1 MFIIKTSKYPIGID
15 LSDTSLKAV
24 QLNGKKDKLFIQSIN
39 KIALPK
45 GIISEGEIKNPEV
58 LIKNLNLLLS
68 KPKFGV
74 FSSKDIVANLPQIK
88 SYIKIIEIDNGPNNI
103 TDSIENEIENHIPLA
118 LNEIFY
124 DWQIVKKTKDKNRIL
139 IGAASKNIINQ
150 YVDIFKRAKLSVNAF
165 ETESIANSR
174 ALLEEERPKFN
185 KNSAISYGIIDI
197 GAKKAAMA
205 VYSKNTLVFTVGMPI
220 SGRGVTEKISKV
232 LEITEDQAEKAKI
245 ICGLDETKAKGII
258 NEILADNI
266 KKLNNKISEA
276 LEFYANHYP
285 EYETIKK
292 IILTGGGAAIKNL
305 EKLIKKSISIET
317 EQGKMVNNLIIN
329 NKIIDKIFT
338 ETHSLSDKIIKNSKN
353 QNLSTKQN
361 SSLSYTTAIGLAMR
375 NIYLDI

>member
-15 LSDTSLKAV
+15 LSDTSLKVA
-24 QLNGKKDKLFIQSIN
+24 QLNGKKDKLFIQAIS
-39 KIALPK
+39 KILLPA
-45 GIISEGEIKNPEV
+45 GVIVEGEIKKPEV
-58 LIKNLNLLLS
+58 LTKSLNLLLN

-74 FSSKDIVANLPQIK
+74 FSSKNIVANLPQTK

-124 DWQIVKKTKDKNRIL
+124 DWQIVKKTKDKNIIL
-139 IGAASKNIINQ
+139 IGAAPKNIINQ
-150 YVDIFKRAKLSVNAF
+150 YVNVFKQAKLSINAF
-165 ETESIANSR
+165 ETESIANAR

-185 KNSAISYGIIDI
+185 KNNAISYGIIDI
-197 GAKKAAMA
+197 GAKRAAMA
-205 VYSKNTLVFTVGMPI
+205 IYAKNTLVFTISMPI
-220 SGRGVTEKISKV
+220 SGQEVTEKISKI
-232 LEITEDQAEKAKI
+232 LEITQDQAEKAKI

-258 NEILADNI
+258 NEILSDNI
-266 KKLNNKISEA
+266 KKLNNKICEA

-305 EKLIKKSISIET
+305 DKLIEKSISIEAS
-317 EQGKMVNNLIIN
+317 QGKIVSNLIIN
-329 NKIIDKIFT
+329 NKIIDKIFI
-338 ETHSLSDKIIKNSKN
+338 ETHNLSDKIIKNSKN
-353 QNLSTKQN
+353 QNLSAKQN

-375 NIYLDI
+375 NVYWDI

>member
-24 QLNGKKDKLFIQSIN
+24 QFNGKKDKLFIQAIS
-39 KIALPK
+39 KISLPS
-45 GIISEGEIKNPEV
+45 GVIVEGEIQKPEV
-58 LIKNLNLLLS
+58 LTKSLNLLLD

-74 FSSKDIVANLPQIK
+74 FSSKNIVANLPQIK

-103 TDSIENEIENHIPLA
+103 SDSIENEIENHIPLA

-124 DWQIVKKTKDKNRIL
+124 DWQIVKKTKDKNIIL
-139 IGAASKNIINQ
+139 IGAAPKNIINQ
-150 YVDIFKRAKLSVNAF
+150 YVNVFKLSKLSINAF
-165 ETESIANSR
+165 ETESIANAR

-185 KNSAISYGIIDI
+185 KNDTASYGIIDI
-197 GAKKAAMA
+197 GAKRAAMA
-205 VYSKNTLVFTVGMPI
+205 IYAKNTLVFTISMPI
-220 SGRGVTEKISKV
+220 SGQEVTEKISKI
-232 LEITEDQAEKAKI
+232 LEITQDQAEKAKI

-258 NEILADNI
+258 NEVLSDNI

-305 EKLIKKSISIET
+305 DKLIEKSTSIEVS
-317 EQGKMVNNLIIN
+317 QGKIADNLIIS
-329 NKIIDKIFT
+329 NKIIDKIFI
-338 ETHSLSDKIIKNSKN
+338 ETHNLSDKIIKNSKN

-361 SSLSYTTAIGLAMR
+361 SILSHTTAIGLAMR